1 MTSMISKLVIVCV
14 FVAGTANLLF
24 SQTTAPGPKGT
35 VQRIKVHGKAL
46 EGNLLGESA
55 DPDVTIYLPPGYETN
70 RNRRYPVVYLLH
82 GFSGTDATWT
92 GRIANVPEVMDRVI
106 ANKSVRDMIIV
117 MPNAYN
123 KHGGSMYSNSVTTG
137 DWESYIAEDL
147 VAYMD
152 SRYRTIP
159 ERTSRG
165 IAGHSMGGYGA
176 LRIGMK
182 RPDVFAGL
190 YNLSACCLLN
200 NPVPQP
206 RGNQGEANRGAGNR
220 GDGSQA
226 EGNRGDGARGD
237 GARGDGARGRGNRG
251 NTTSALAS
259 AWSPNPNN
267 PPDYFDLPVKDGQPQ
282 PLIVAKWYANA
293 PLAMVDQ
300 YVPNLKK
307 YRAIGGDVGLQD
319 TLLATNKQLEE
330 ALVKSGVAY
339 KFETYEGD
347 HTNRIAQRIE
357 TKVFPFFSE
366 TLSFV
371 ATKRK

>member
-1 MTSMISKLVIVCV
+1 
-14 FVAGTANLLF
+14 
-24 SQTTAPGPKGT
+24 
-35 VQRIKVHGKAL
+35 
-46 EGNLLGESA
+46 
-55 DPDVTIYLPPGYETN
+55 
-70 RNRRYPVVYLLH
+70 
-82 GFSGTDATWT
+82 
-92 GRIANVPEVMDRVI
+92 
-106 ANKSVRDMIIV
+106 
-117 MPNAYN
+117 
-123 KHGGSMYSNSVTTG
+123 MYSNSVTIG
-137 DWESYIAEDL
+137 DWESYIAEDI

-152 SRYRTIP
+152 GRYRTIP

-182 RPDVFAGL
+182 RPDVFSSL

-200 NPVPQP
+200 NPIRQP
-206 RGNQGEANRGAGNR
+206 AANRGDGNR
-220 GDGSQA
+220 GDG
-226 EGNRGDGARGD
+226 NRGEGERGEGARGD

-251 NTTSALAS
+251 NTTFALAA
-259 AWSPNPNN
+259 AWSANPNN

-282 PLIVAKWYANA
+282 PLVVAKWYANA
-293 PLAMVDQ
+293 PLAMIDQ

-307 YRAIGGDVGLQD
+307 YHAIGGDVGLQD

-330 ALVKSGVAY
+330 ALINFGVAY

-347 HTNRIAQRIE
+347 HSNRIAQRME

-366 TLSFV
+366 NLSFV

>member
-1 MTSMISKLVIVCV
+1 MKSLTSNLVAVCACIIAFASV
-14 FVAGTANLLF
+14 TL
-24 SQTTAPGPKGT
+24 SQTNSTPAKGT
-35 VQRIKVHGKAL
+35 VQRLKVHGKAL
-46 EGNLLGESA
+46 EGNLLGEPA

-70 RNRRYPVVYLLH
+70 RNRRYPVLYLLH
-82 GFSGTDATWT
+82 GFGGTDATWT
-92 GRIANVPEVMDRVI
+92 GRIANVPEIMDRMV
-106 ANKSVRDMIIV
+106 AGKAAREMIIV
-117 MPNAYN
+117 MPSANN
-123 KHGGSMYSNSVTTG
+123 KHGGSMYSSSVTIG

-147 VAYMD
+147 VSYMD
-152 SRYRTIP
+152 GRYRTIP
-159 ERTSRG
+159 ERASRG
-165 IAGHSMGGYGA
+165 LAGHSMGGYGA

-182 RPDVFAGL
+182 RPDVFAAL

-200 NPVPQP
+200 NPQTRTTRGDAP
-206 RGNQGEANRGAGNR
+206 RGE
-220 GDGSQA
+220 
-226 EGNRGDGARGD
+226 GARGQ
-237 GARGDGARGRGNRG
+237 GATEEAARGRGNRG
-251 NTTSALAS
+251 NTTAALSA

-300 YVPNLKK
+300 YATNLKK

-319 TLLATNKQLEE
+319 TLLGTNKELEE
-330 ALVKSGVAY
+330 LLIKLGVAY

-347 HTNRIAQRIE
+347 HSNRIPQRLE

-366 TLSFV
+366 SLSFV